1 MDTTATAESTS
12 TTTGRH
18 CRHCGQPVRHTLTW
32 VHGPDGKQD
41 CQPCGSPTASP
52 RHGPTSPVARLPLP
66 ALPRTPREAAAA
78 LKALDAALRDYVAT
92 FTPRG
97 DGTYNF
103 EVTRTN
109 DNAPGPACLI
119 SRNPGEILDRLTK
132 STPASHGQ
140 DA

>member
-1 MDTTATAESTS
+1 
-12 TTTGRH
+12 
-18 CRHCGQPVRHTLTW
+18 
-32 VHGPDGKQD
+32 
-41 CQPCGSPTASP
+41 
-52 RHGPTSPVARLPLP
+52 
-66 ALPRTPREAAAA
+66 
-78 LKALDAALRDYVAT
+78 VAT
-92 FTPRG
+92 STPRG